1 MDNDSIMAFVMSHL
15 PEQWDKTVKYTQSW
29 ILVPLSKHS
38 IYFQI
43 VKSYFN
49 GAQISS
55 IQRVQNPFQF
65 GRYILRREM
74 IQTTYEVCK
83 QDFVTILL
91 QGCI

>member
-1 MDNDSIMAFVMSHL
+1 MEDDSILVFVMSHL
-15 PEQWDKTVKYTQSW
+15 PEQWDKTVQYTKSW
-29 ILVPLSKHS
+29 ILFPLSRHS
-38 IYFQI
+38 IYYQI
-43 VKSYFN
+43 VKSHFH
-49 GAQISS
+49 GAQISL

-65 GRYILRREM
+65 GRYMLRREM